1 MKLEQLEQL
10 IQIYQ
15 WGSFNIAAQYLH
27 MTHQNLSRSMQAFEQ
42 ELSVT
47 IFSRSTKGT
56 TLTADGKIVY
66 SFAIRV
72 LNEHKKML
80 TMLQTNHQEHHPNNI
95 EQKTYHLQIAHS
107 AMLDFIVNPLLHNI
121 TQHGHAITTQSM
133 ELNLST
139 CSQTANDS
147 TQYDL
152 IFLQGEHNSLLKHSK
167 PALNYHLF
175 ILNIEKLE
183 LIANKTSPY
192 AEYASIPRSILE
204 SIPLLCFSH
213 DGTISNVAQICL
225 KNHIALNIVSYTNK
239 MSTSQELL
247 LSGSHY
253 AISVPSTQGS
263 SLSNI
268 IMQNNITTIPLD
280 IPIRIATA
288 VYIKKDLCETT
299 LGQDIIAILKQA
311 YHKTLE
317 QIY

>member
-15 WGSFNIAAQYLH
+15 WGSFNVAAQYLH

-42 ELSVT
+42 ELGIT

-56 TLTADGKIVY
+56 SLTTDGKIVY

-72 LNEHKKML
+72 INEHKKMV
-80 TMLQTNHQEHHPNNI
+80 TMLQASHQEQFQNNV
-95 EQKTYHLQIAHS
+95 EQEPYHLQIAHS

-121 TQHGHAITTQSM
+121 AQHGHTITTQSM
-133 ELNLST
+133 ELNLSVCT
-139 CSQTANDS
+139 QTVNDA
-147 TQYDL
+147 TYYDL
-152 IFLQGEHNSLLKHSK
+152 IFLQEDRKSLLKHSK
-167 PALNYHLF
+167 PASHYHLF

-192 AEYASIPRSILE
+192 AEYASIPRSSLE

-239 MSTSQELL
+239 ISTSQELL
-247 LSGSHY
+247 LSGSHH
-253 AISVPSTQGS
+253 AICVPSTQGPS
-263 SLSNI
+263 FSNI
-268 IMQNNITTIPLD
+268 IMQNNMTTIPID

-299 LGQDIIAILKQA
+299 LGQDIIATLKQA